1 MRTDQYVCISNNYA
15 SVGSVIGICV
25 CFLIITLDFLLLF
38 VKWWQPIEFIDIVL
52 DLPNND
58 ASIFINKDTTTSPDD
73 KDDDE
78 QEVIINN
85 NLK

>member
-1 MRTDQYVCISNNYA
+1 M
-15 SVGSVIGICV
+15 
-25 CFLIITLDFLLLF
+25 LLF